1 MDIGFIWDTDKYRE
15 VQRKHRV
22 QFYEVVSAFD
32 DPNGSGYMD
41 LGGPAGRWTW
51 IGATAGN
58 RILAVIYSDEDLPI
72 YRLITAFEAG
82 RELLDEYY
90 RRSGI

>member
-1 MDIGFIWDTDKYRE
+1 MDIGFVWDTDKYRE

-32 DPNGSGYMD
+32 DPNGCGYMD
-41 LGGPAGRWTW
+41 LEGPAGRWTW
-51 IGATAGN
+51 IGATTGN
-58 RILAVIYSDEDLPI
+58 RILAIIYSDEDLPI
-72 YRLITAFEAG
+72 YRLITSFDASG
-82 RELLDEYY
+82 RSLDEYY